1 MPRIRTIKPE
11 FFTDPDMGECSPMAR
26 LLAIGLLTYAD
37 CAGRMEWNPAMFAG
51 VLFPHD
57 EQTASDID
65 GLADELGAIGYL
77 LRWEAPRKAN
87 GKRGKRYGVI
97 VNFNRHQRMSGSEAS
112 ATSRLPAP
120 PDGAADN
127 AVGAYVEILSASAGS
142 GEEADRHAGKEGKGK
157 ERKDPPT
164 PHGGLF
170 GPVEVKATRKPR
182 TRRSK
187 THPDAPALFAH
198 FKAEFAA
205 TQGKPTSKTL
215 GTFAKAAGPR
225 LEEHGLDACKAVAS
239 WAMRSPHSRAKHL
252 RSEGFLSGETL
263 WRPSKFEGYLD
274 LARADVG
281 PSGSVRAVYATFLDW
296 LNDPAH
302 KAARTERVCA
312 MVDEAEVST
321 VWDYDAMIDK
331 MARWTAE
338 TTVPDELR
346 AEARAYFARWK
357 GE

>member
-1 MPRIRTIKPE
+1 MARIRTVKPE
-11 FFTDPDMGECSPMAR
+11 FFKHRELASCSPHAR
-26 LLAIGLLTYAD
+26 LLAIALLQQSDAE
-37 CAGRMEWNPAMFAG
+37 GRLEWIDLSIHG
-51 VLFPHD
+51 EVFPW
-57 EQTASDID
+57 ETSVNVRALL
-65 GLADELGAIGYL
+65 GELSGIGWVEHYTHGGREYVSIPNFRKHQRL
-77 LRWEAPRKAN
+77 TGKEAALRSKLPDSGDVPGEAPGCFPVQYPDVQGTGEQGN
-87 GKRGKRYGVI
+87 RGT
-97 VNFNRHQRMSGSEAS
+97 GSPKGPH
-112 ATSRLPAP
+112 RGLF
-120 PDGAADN
+120 DAA
-127 AVGAYVEILSASAGS
+127 E
-142 GEEADRHAGKEGKGK
+142 EEA
-157 ERKDPPT
+157 P
-164 PHGGLF
+164 
-170 GPVEVKATRKPR
+170 KASRTRK
-182 TRRSK
+182 SK

>member
-1 MPRIRTIKPE
+1 MARIRTVKPD
-11 FFTDPDMGECSPMAR
+11 FFQHPQMSRLSAECR
-26 LLAIGLLTYAD
+26 LLAIGLLQLAD
-37 CAGRMEWNPAMFAG
+37 CDGRLEWQPK
-51 VLFPHD
+51 L
-57 EQTASDID
+57 ID
-65 GLADELGAIGYL
+65 GHVFPVGDPQDINAMGAELEGIDW
-77 LRWEAPRKAN
+77 LRRYEAN
-87 GKRGKRYGVI
+87 GRQYAHILTFTV
-97 VNFNRHQRMSGSEAS
+97 HQRPNKRERDTGP
-112 ATSRLPAP
+112 RHPAP
-120 PDGAADN
+120 PWSETIQGPNQGTVPGTVPAT
-127 AVGAYVEILSASAGS
+127 VQGTPK
-142 GEEADRHAGKEGKGK
+142 EEEEEEEKKELNN
-157 ERKDPPT
+157 PPT

-263 WRPSKFEGYLD
+263 WRP
-274 LARADVG
+274 
-281 PSGSVRAVYATFLDW
+281 RAVYATFLDW